1 MLDLAA
7 GTGKLTRELVT
18 TGADVVAVEPLEAM
32 REQLRRAA
40 PGAEVVE
47 GAAEAIPLAEASV
60 DAATV
65 AQAFHWFDRERA
77 YRELHRVVRPGGGL
91 ALVWNTRDQSDPL
104 QAAVEAILKPLRDAA
119 AAREWELEYDAPARA
134 ELFGD
139 WEEWR
144 RRWSQPFDRELL
156 RERVRSISF
165 VAAMEPGEQ
174 AALLDRVEAEA
185 AGLEEP
191 FEFRYV
197 TEIFIC
203 FRHT

>member
-1 MLDLAA
+1 M
-7 GTGKLTRELVT
+7 T

-32 REQLRRAA
+32 REQLRRAT

-47 GAAEAIPLAEASV
+47 GVAEAIPLPDASV

-65 AQAFHWFDRERA
+65 AQAFHWFDRDRA
-77 YRELHRVVRPGGGL
+77 YRELHRVLRPGGGL

-104 QAAVEAILKPLRDAA
+104 QAAVEAILKPLRDAV
-119 AAREWELEYDAPARA
+119 AAREWELECDAPVRA
-134 ELFGD
+134 ELFGER
-139 WEEWR
+139 EEWR
-144 RRWSQPFDRELL
+144 HAWSQPFDRALL

-165 VAAMEPGEQ
+165 VAAMEPAEQ
-174 AALLDRVEAEA
+174 AALLDRVDAEA
-185 AGLEEP
+185 SGLDEP
-191 FEFRYV
+191 FEFPYV